1 MPPTNAEHY
10 AVAERLL
17 QRAFDESL
25 ATSERAWAAYDV
37 KQCMEALMVR
47 VTPPL
52 SGVALAAL
60 VKRVAPVPGK
70 G

>member
-1 MPPTNAEHY
+1 VTNAEHY

-25 ATSERAWAAYDV
+25 TTSERSWAAYDV

-52 SGVALAAL
+52 SGMALMELA
-60 VKRVAPVPGK
+60 KRVAPVPGR